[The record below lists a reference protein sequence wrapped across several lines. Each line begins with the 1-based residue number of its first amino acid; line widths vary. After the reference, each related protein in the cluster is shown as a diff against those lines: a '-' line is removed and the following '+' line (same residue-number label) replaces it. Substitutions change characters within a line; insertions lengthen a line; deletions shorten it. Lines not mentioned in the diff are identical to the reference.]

1 MKGGEN
7 MQIGNMVTMMR
18 APTKLSLADDLVS
31 KSGVDNMFQSLLHES
46 GDESLGEELVAEDIS
61 KEALIALIMQ
71 QLDEGKSLEKV
82 FENILDDYPNI
93 EEDYPEIIAL
103 LNTDKQSLEE
113 LKATLKELITT
124 SKNDTEE
131 VIGQNIS
138 SIQVVVNEIEIKDI
152 KQEMHS
158 ILQTVSELLEKYKK
172 DGTLNKTDSAKLTAM
187 LKQWSSLLSQAKG
200 TEINVEKMQEQM
212 LDKNEN
218 DLWKKLVDRF
228 EKRTYYTGKNFYR
241 QDANV
246 SKQDVRNWLQ
256 QAVDNQKQ
264 SLSDTNFSISH
275 ERQTSI
281 SKIEQYVIHLENSGK
296 VERVGATLV
305 DKFADVIRN
314 SQFLNRSGKME
325 LNLLLKPAHLGHVT
339 IKMTQV
345 DGEMM
350 VKMLVSSQAA
360 KDMLEQNMHQLRHLF
375 QPHQISV
382 ERNEEVSDE
391 EFYFDEQEEQQ
402 DDENQQTTEDDYQDD
417 HNQNEDTQ
425 VLDFEAIMEQLGE
438 EVTL

>member
-1 MKGGEN
+1 
-7 MQIGNMVTMMR
+7 
-18 APTKLSLADDLVS
+18 
-31 KSGVDNMFQSLLHES
+31 
-46 GDESLGEELVAEDIS
+46 
-61 KEALIALIMQ
+61 
-71 QLDEGKSLEKV
+71 
-82 FENILDDYPNI
+82 
-93 EEDYPEIIAL
+93 
-103 LNTDKQSLEE
+103 
-113 LKATLKELITT
+113 
-124 SKNDTEE
+124 
-131 VIGQNIS
+131 
-138 SIQVVVNEIEIKDI
+138 
-152 KQEMHS
+152 
-158 ILQTVSELLEKYKK
+158 
-172 DGTLNKTDSAKLTAM
+172 
-187 LKQWSSLLSQAKG
+187 
-200 TEINVEKMQEQM
+200 
-212 LDKNEN
+212 
-218 DLWKKLVDRF
+218 
-228 EKRTYYTGKNFYR
+228 
-241 QDANV
+241 
-246 SKQDVRNWLQ
+246 
-256 QAVDNQKQ
+256 
-264 SLSDTNFSISH
+264 
-275 ERQTSI
+275 
-281 SKIEQYVIHLENSGK
+281 IHLENSGK

-438 EVTL
+438 EVTLKMSKTINSDIYLSNQEQNRAPSPDLGKDEFLKILMTQLQNQDPLDPMDDKDFIAQMAIFSSLEQLMNMSGTMDNIVRSQTVSPVIQNSHLIGKEVSYIDENGKVKTSEVIAVSQKNGEPVLELSNDDKIYAGIVEKIGEPGEVDDVDDGESDDDVIGDPDEGDSDDDVVGDADE

>member
-1 MKGGEN
+1 MKGGEK
-7 MQIGNMVTMMR
+7 MQIGNMVPSMML
-18 APTKLSLADDLVS
+18 APNKLTLANDVVN
-31 KSGVDNMFQSLLHES
+31 KSGEDSMFQSLLHGS
-46 GDESLGEELVAEDIS
+46 GDESLGDELVPEDIS
-61 KEALIALIMQ
+61 KEELIALIMQ
-71 QLDEGKSLEKV
+71 QLDEGKKFLEKI

-103 LNTDKQSLEE
+103 LNTDKQTSKEV
-113 LKATLKELITT
+113 KAVLKELITA

-138 SIQVVVNEIEIKDI
+138 SIQVVVNEIENKDI

-158 ILQTVSELLEKYKK
+158 ILQTVYELLEKYKI
-172 DGTLNKTDSAKLTAM
+172 DGTLNKTDSTKLTAM

-212 LDKNEN
+212 LDKNDS
-218 DLWKKLVDRF
+218 DLWRKLVDRF
-228 EKRTYYTGKNFYR
+228 EKRTYYTGKNIYK

-246 SKQDVRNWLQ
+246 SKKDVRNWLQ
-256 QAVDNQKQ
+256 QAVNNQKQ
-264 SLSDTNFSISH
+264 SLSDSKFSISH
-275 ERQTSI
+275 ERQTPI

-296 VERVGATLV
+296 VERVGTNLI

-325 LNLLLKPAHLGHVT
+325 LNLILKPAHLGHVT
-339 IKMTQV
+339 VKMTQV

-391 EFYFDEQEEQQ
+391 EFYFD
-402 DDENQQTTEDDYQDD
+402 
-417 HNQNEDTQ
+417 
-425 VLDFEAIMEQLGE
+425 
-438 EVTL
+438 

>member
-1 MKGGEN
+1 
-7 MQIGNMVTMMR
+7 MQIGNMVPSMML
-18 APTKLSLADDLVS
+18 APNKLTLADDVVN
-31 KSGVDNMFQSLLHES
+31 KSGEDSMFQSLLHGS
-46 GDESLGEELVAEDIS
+46 GDESLGEELVPEDIS
-61 KEALIALIMQ
+61 KEELIALIMQ
-71 QLDEGKSLEKV
+71 QLDEGKSLEKI
-82 FENILDDYPNI
+82 FENILDNYPNI

-103 LNTDKQSLEE
+103 LNTDKQTSKEV
-113 LKATLKELITT
+113 KAALKELITT
-124 SKNDTEE
+124 SRNDTEE

-138 SIQVVVNEIEIKDI
+138 SIQVVVNEIENKDI
-152 KQEMHS
+152 KQAMYS
-158 ILQTVSELLEKYKK
+158 ILQTVSELLEKYKI

-218 DLWKKLVDRF
+218 DLWTKLVDRF
-228 EKRTYYTGKNFYR
+228 EKRTYYTGKNIYK

-264 SLSDTNFSISH
+264 SLSDSNFSISH
-275 ERQTSI
+275 ERQTPI

-296 VERVGATLV
+296 VERVGTNLI

-325 LNLLLKPAHLGHVT
+325 LNLILKPAHLGHVT
-339 IKMTQV
+339 VKMTQV

-382 ERNEEVSDE
+382 ERNEEISDE

-425 VLDFEAIMEQLGE
+425 ALDFEAIMEQVGE